1 MGTNPTL
8 ASSAGSPARQR
19 IVGIGRL
26 VALCGVGLMVA
37 NCSGSEKL
45 SSRIDPKYGVSA
57 SPRVIAMG
65 QPVPKGGGA
74 YRVGKPYVVAGKTYV
89 PQEPS
94 TYKAEGLASWYGD
107 DFHGRL
113 TANGEIYDM
122 HSIAA
127 AHPTLPMPSYVR
139 VTNKDNGRSMV
150 VRVNDRGP
158 YHGNR
163 VIDLSQRAADLL
175 GFKGRG
181 TARVKVEYVGR
192 APLEGSDDIQ
202 LAATLRQNGNAPAPN
217 TMFASAAPVPMRT
230 ASTTTVAANVPLPPA
245 RPFDL
250 GDVPDQQVAEAL
262 EEEPVVAPVRVAAKP
277 QPQVQP
283 RVAVAAPQAIPPR
296 TAAPVAAA
304 PQPQRKVQ
312 FAAAQPAPARPAPI
326 AAPVVAEA
334 DGPPPGWMV
343 GAQPALG
350 YAPTPVSTGRG
361 LY

>member
-8 ASSAGSPARQR
+8 ASSAGLPARAR
-19 IVGIGRL
+19 IVGIGRA
-26 VALCGVGLMVA
+26 VALCGIGLVVA

-45 SSRIDPKYGVSA
+45 ASRIDPKYGVAA

-89 PQEPS
+89 PQEPTS
-94 TYKAEGLASWYGD
+94 YKAEGLASWYGD

-175 GFKGRG
+175 GFKGHG

-202 LAATLRQNGNAPAPN
+202 LAATLRQNGNAPVPN
-217 TMFASAAPVPMRT
+217 TMFASAAPVPVRG
-230 ASTTTVAANVPLPPA
+230 ATTTAVAANVPLPTA

-250 GDVPDQQVAEAL
+250 GDAPDQQVAEAL
-262 EEEPVVAPVRVAAKP
+262 EEEPVVAPVRVATK
-277 QPQVQP
+277 PQVQNRAAMAVP
-283 RVAVAAPQAIPPR
+283 QPMPQRVAP
-296 TAAPVAAA
+296 PVAAA

-312 FAAAQPAPARPAPI
+312 VATAPAAPARPAP
-326 AAPVVAEA
+326 ASVVAEA
-334 DGPPPGWMV
+334 DGPPPGWVV

-350 YAPTPVSTGRG
+350 YAPSGVSTPVGTGRG